1 MHYQG
6 FLMFKGWVAIFVFIG
21 VVFSATLT
29 AEDVHEFRGK
39 HFLASY
45 TECDADAINNEE
57 MLMQIML
64 DAVEKSGAQILN
76 YSSHVFPGHGVTMV
90 ILLSE
95 SHASIH
101 TYPEYGAC
109 FVDLFTCG
117 NRCSHIP
124 FDEAL
129 QKYLK
134 PKKVTEQ
141 VLVRDEEIIKH
152 ASGL

>member
-1 MHYQG
+1 MK
-6 FLMFKGWVAIFVFIG
+6 KGLLAFFILAISAFSIPLSG
-21 VVFSATLT
+21 VDSD
-29 AEDVHEFRGK
+29 DVHEFRGK
-39 HFLASY
+39 HFIASY
-45 TECDADAINNEE
+45 SECDKDAINNEDI
-57 MLMQIML
+57 LMQVMIA
-64 DAVEKSGAQILN
+64 AVEKCGAQILN

-117 NRCSHIP
+117 NRCSNVP

-129 QKYLK
+129 QAYLK
-134 PKKVTEQ
+134 PKTMNQK
-141 VLVRDEEIIKH
+141 VLVRHEGIEENE
-152 ASGL
+152 SGL